1 MFLNN
6 YHHLKNKETYVLILL
21 IVFSALIRIP
31 IIFLFGD
38 ASLENEWKIIVNN
51 LIEHGK
57 FSFRNFGEFFLPNLY
72 MPPLYPLYLYF
83 FSIFNLEGQNYI
95 TLILSSQIL
104 LSSISIAIFYK
115 INKIFFSQK
124 ISFYSSLLFSLF
136 PLYIYSCGQISSIS
150 LQVFLTTLFFY
161 FFFRLIEKRNFF
173 QIFFFSLISGLLI
186 LLRGEFIVIIFFSF
200 MYLLIFFKISFKK
213 LLLIFLITLI
223 TISPYLVRN
232 VNIFKTITITKTFG
246 YNLWKGNN
254 PNSNVEG
261 SEFIDT
267 NLQKEIDKISQDKFY
282 QINLDKVFLDQAIE
296 NIAEEPGRY
305 IILYLKKFLSFLLID
320 INSSYPNY
328 FNPLHYVPILLLG
341 ITSLTGITFSDKKS
355 LKLNY
360 LILIFFVYI
369 FIFSTF
375 FILPRYKLVILPL
388 QIIFTNVLIE
398 YINKKF
404 IDRHE

>member
-1 MFLNN
+1 
-6 YHHLKNKETYVLILL
+6 
-21 IVFSALIRIP
+21 
-31 IIFLFGD
+31 
-38 ASLENEWKIIVNN
+38 
-51 LIEHGK
+51 
-57 FSFRNFGEFFLPNLY
+57 
-72 MPPLYPLYLYF
+72 
-83 FSIFNLEGQNYI
+83 
-95 TLILSSQIL
+95 
-104 LSSISIAIFYK
+104 
-115 INKIFFSQK
+115 
-124 ISFYSSLLFSLF
+124 
-136 PLYIYSCGQISSIS
+136 
-150 LQVFLTTLFFY
+150 
-161 FFFRLIEKRNFF
+161 
-173 QIFFFSLISGLLI
+173 
-186 LLRGEFIVIIFFSF
+186 